1 MHKKRG
7 EQVSE
12 SLVPQRFRKKR
23 TCVSEYTRL
32 AFKLPHE
39 NNKRRSEAS
48 PLAYAVL
55 YPFALSINGFRK
67 TVLHMDY
74 RQNDT
79 QKTRPYCTYKAKKT
93 RQSAHV

>member
-1 MHKKRG
+1 MRKKKG

-12 SLVPQRFRKKR
+12 SLVPQRFQKKR

-32 AFKLPHE
+32 AFKLPHQ

-55 YPFALSINGFRK
+55 YPFVMSLNRLHK

-74 RQNDT
+74 RQYDT
-79 QKTRPYCTYKAKKT
+79 
-93 RQSAHV
+93 